1 MSNFP
6 QKFFPDFFMNTLFKG
21 LSPLFTRQYVI
32 YGGGIRGRGAY
43 RGYMGGYQGKG
54 L

>member
-1 MSNFP
+1 M
-6 QKFFPDFFMNTLFKG
+6 FFRIYAFLKA
-21 LSPLFTRQYVI
+21 LSPLFDPKIPFR
-32 YGGGIRGRGAY
+32 GGGIRGREGY